1 MTPNLNSNKR
11 KFTRKEF
18 LRLAAGTGA
27 ALAVPGM
34 WTEYAEA
41 VGPQLMRTI
50 PKSGEKIPAVGLG
63 TARTFDV
70 GADPALRAPRREV
83 VRLFFEQGGTVI
95 DSSPM
100 YGRAE
105 RVTGGLLGDLGLHGK
120 AFLATK
126 VWTSGRE
133 AGIDQ
138 MNKSMRLLRTK
149 KIDLMQV
156 HNLSDTRTQLRTL
169 REWKDAGKIRHI
181 GITHYT
187 ASALDELAGWIKRE
201 PAISF
206 VQFPYSI
213 AVREAERRFMPFCA
227 DKGVAT
233 LVNRPYEN
241 GSLFR
246 SVRGMKVPAW
256 AREFGAAT
264 WGQFFLKYILS
275 NPASTCVIPATRKP
289 KHLLDN
295 MGAGRGPLPDAAARK
310 KMRALWQDL

>member
-1 MTPNLNSNKR
+1 MTSHRNSPER
-11 KFTRKEF
+11 KFTRAEF
-18 LRLAAGTGA
+18 FRLAAGAGA
-27 ALAVPGM
+27 ALAFPG
-34 WTEYAEA
+34 AGDVQA
-41 VGPQLMRTI
+41 AGPQLMRAI
-50 PKSGEKIPAVGLG
+50 PKGGEKIPAIGLG

-70 GADPALRAPRREV
+70 GKDESLRAPRREV
-83 VRLFFEQGGTVI
+83 VRLFIQEGGTVI

-100 YGRAE
+100 YGEAE
-105 RVTGGLLGDLGLHGK
+105 RVTGDLLADLGLQGK
-120 AFLATK
+120 SFLATK

-133 AGIDQ
+133 SGIRQ
-138 MNKSMRLLRTK
+138 MTDSMRLLRAK

-156 HNLSDTRTQLRTL
+156 HNLSDTATQLRTL
-169 REWKDAGKIRHI
+169 HEWKGAGKIRYI

-187 ASALDELAGWIKRE
+187 DSALDELTEWLKRDPE
-201 PAISF
+201 IAF

-213 AVREAERRFMPFCA
+213 AVREAERRFLPFCA

-241 GSLFR
+241 GNLFR
-246 SVRGMKVPAW
+246 AVQGMKVPEW

-275 NPASTCVIPATRKP
+275 TPGVTCVIPATRKP

-310 KMRALWQDL
+310 KMRALWQSL